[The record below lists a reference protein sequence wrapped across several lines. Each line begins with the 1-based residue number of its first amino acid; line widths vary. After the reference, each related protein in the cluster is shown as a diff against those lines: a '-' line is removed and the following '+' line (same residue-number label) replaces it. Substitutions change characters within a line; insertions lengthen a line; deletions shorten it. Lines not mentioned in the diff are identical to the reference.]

1 MITPQQFKTLTT
13 QSNTDYTVQTEFLS
27 DEIDLM
33 IDIIEENAGVFD
45 SESWTIAQSILHKL
59 IQPLR
64 STSSQGV
71 HLEAQQGDRP
81 LMITSV
87 QTNAYVGWD
96 SRHAWWDLR
105 SRYWWS
111 GDDAPRHARWHRKRR
126 SSAWLTWITLK
137 SSKFG
142 IAKHQTIS
150 LSSVNSTMK
159 CLVGRVIFPTQH
171 LQPHHHSSP
180 TIDAVSDHRHFIRL
194 FTWWLRLDS
203 QRSTWNR
210 RNAAPFLHR

>member
-1 MITPQQFKTLTT
+1 MNYNCLMIQPQHSLTLTT

-71 HLEAQQGDRP
+71 HLEGQQGDRP

-87 QTNAYVGWD
+87 QTKQHVG
-96 SRHAWWDLR
+96 
-105 SRYWWS
+105 
-111 GDDAPRHARWHRKRR
+111 
-126 SSAWLTWITLK
+126 
-137 SSKFG
+137 
-142 IAKHQTIS
+142 
-150 LSSVNSTMK
+150 
-159 CLVGRVIFPTQH
+159 
-171 LQPHHHSSP
+171 
-180 TIDAVSDHRHFIRL
+180 
-194 FTWWLRLDS
+194 
-203 QRSTWNR
+203 
-210 RNAAPFLHR
+210 